1 MSETQFYEHAG
12 RNHVRYYDV
21 GTGKY
26 LDHGRMIYKHLPRV
40 GYVVKPFPYANWLIK
55 EIKFPEGDVCIELY
69 IIDIDVMSDALYDI
83 QQDCEIILNW
93 INPLMDKAEDGSIV
107 TAEEIEDALKR
118 IHVKIDQEE

>member
-1 MSETQFYEHAG
+1 M
-12 RNHVRYYDV
+12 
-21 GTGKY
+21 
-26 LDHGRMIYKHLPRV
+26 
-40 GYVVKPFPYANWLIK
+40 
-55 EIKFPEGDVCIELY
+55 Y